1 MAKKFLFRGKTLEEL
16 KEMDLEEFSK
26 LLGTRG
32 RRNLKRGLTKQQK
45 KLLEDIRKSRGSDK
59 LVKTHV
65 RDMVILPE
73 MVDTTI
79 GIYNGQTF
87 LTVIIKPEMIG
98 MYLGEFAPTRK
109 RVMHSSPGVGATRS
123 SRFVPLK

>member
-98 MYLGEFAPTRK
+98 M
-109 RVMHSSPGVGATRS
+109 
-123 SRFVPLK
+123 